1 MVVPLL
7 AFLIWASVG
16 SGLRPLQRL
25 TQGLKGRGPE
35 DLSPV
40 SVGNPPSEIRP
51 VVDALNGLFGKVAA
65 AREHE
70 RSFTAFAA
78 HELRTPLAGLRTQVQ
93 VALAAKDA
101 ETREGAMRQ
110 TLVAVDRTTG
120 SCASC
125 SPCPSSMPFRTRASL
140 RTSSLAGLKGIIASL
155 GRGATRVEIDPA
167 LHRTTIWMTG
177 SSSPRRAQPARERGA
192 ALAGGRPRALVPR

>member
-1 MVVPLL
+1 LVRGLLLPAALMVPLL

-16 SGLRPLQRL
+16 RGLRPLRRL
-25 TQGLKGRGPE
+25 AHGLEARGPE

-40 SVGNPPSEIRP
+40 SVGSPPSEIRP
-51 VVDALNGLFGKVAA
+51 VVESLNGLFGKVAA

-101 ETREGAMRQ
+101 ETREGALRQ
-110 TLVAVDRTTG
+110 TL
-120 SCASC
+120 
-125 SPCPSSMPFRTRASL
+125 
-140 RTSSLAGLKGIIASL
+140 
-155 GRGATRVEIDPA
+155 
-167 LHRTTIWMTG
+167 
-177 SSSPRRAQPARERGA
+177 
-192 ALAGGRPRALVPR
+192 